1 VNAQAKAFNHIAQ
14 QMADNASF
22 LWVLRDRQ
30 RREPYV
36 YAEHIKE
43 LDGRIQANLDGL
55 LLYGEEAWAIAQAN
69 GEFPQGG
76 EAFCLGVLAFSGDDV
91 NKIQYATEF
100 ALQNPDTFKGMVSAL
115 AWLPGSKVHP
125 WITQFFQSKNL
136 EHKRI
141 ALAACRVRREDP
153 AGYLNAILDRRDCIE
168 HLPLLAE
175 SFRCVDFFKR
185 TELRKLSLEHIKNPD
200 SAVAFWAIVSSG
212 QAFDQLKPFCT
223 SAEPVA
229 QFSPRALLLAM
240 THLPS
245 ETARLWISEWVE
257 LGFLR
262 LAVQACGFLG
272 DPTTLP
278 WVIEQMK
285 NPELNRA
292 AGEAFYLICGQQVS
306 TRPMEIDDAADAV
319 DSADESL
326 HWVDPASATATD
338 AATESFNFHV
348 KTSILNSPM
357 RFPAMKYQRYA
368 HMVSRLIE

>member
-1 VNAQAKAFNHIAQ
+1 
-14 QMADNASF
+14 MADNASF

-30 RREPYV
+30 RREPHV
-36 YAEHIKE
+36 YPEHIKE

-69 GEFPQGG
+69 GEFAQGG
-76 EAFCLGVLAFSGDDV
+76 EAFCLGVLAFSSDDV

-100 ALQNPDTFKGMVSAL
+100 ALQNPETFKGMVSAL

-136 EHKRI
+136 EHKRL
-141 ALAACRVRREDP
+141 ALAACRVRKEDP
-153 AGYLNAILDRRDCIE
+153 AGYLNAILDRPDCIE

-175 SFRCVDFFKR
+175 SLRCVDFFKR
-185 TELRKLSLEHIKNPD
+185 NDLRKFSLNYIKDSD
-200 SAVAFWAIVSSG
+200 SAVAFWAVVCFG
-212 QAFDQLKPFCT
+212 HAFDQLKTFCT
-223 SAEPVA
+223 AAEPAA
-229 QFSPRALLLAM
+229 QFAPRALLLAM
-240 THLPS
+240 VHLPP
-245 ETARLWISEWVE
+245 ETAKSWINEWVE
-257 LGFLR
+257 QGFLR

-292 AGEAFYLICGQQVS
+292 AGEAFYLISGQQAS
-306 TRPMEIDDAADAV
+306 TRPAMEIDETTDAI

-326 HWVDPASATATD
+326 HWVDAAAEVTTK
-338 AATESFNFHV
+338 AATESFNFYV
-348 KTSILNSPM
+348 KSSTLNSPTC
-357 RFPAMKYQRYA
+357 FPAMKYQRYA
-368 HMVSRLIE
+368 RMVSRLLE